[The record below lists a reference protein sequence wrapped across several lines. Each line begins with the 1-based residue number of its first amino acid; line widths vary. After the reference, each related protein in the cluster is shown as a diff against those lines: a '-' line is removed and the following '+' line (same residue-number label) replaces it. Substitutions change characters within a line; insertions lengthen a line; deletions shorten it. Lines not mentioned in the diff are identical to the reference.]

1 MPHLLEEAEADL
13 LSFLLVVVAA
23 EGMGLWAVAVEA
35 GHLWAVAAEV
45 GRPSEVAVDV
55 GPWPVVVVAAAAT
68 RRLVLEVAVEATRQ
82 RQQPW
87 VAQVA
92 GLLSQ
97 AAAADPARRQA
108 QAAESGGA
116 RS

>member
-13 LSFLLVVVAA
+13 LSFLLVVAAA
-23 EGMGLWAVAVEA
+23 EGMGLWAVEA

-45 GRPSEVAVDV
+45 GRPSEVAVEV
-55 GPWPVVVVAAAAT
+55 GPWPVVAAAATT

-108 QAAESGGA
+108 QAAEAGGG

>member
-13 LSFLLVVVAA
+13 LSFLLVVAAA
-23 EGMGLWAVAVEA
+23 EGMDLWAVEA

-45 GRPSEVAVDV
+45 GRPSEVAVEV
-55 GPWPVVVVAAAAT
+55 GPWPVVAAAAAT

-108 QAAESGGA
+108 QAAEPGGA

>member
-13 LSFLLVVVAA
+13 LSFLLVAAAA

-45 GRPSEVAVDV
+45 GRPSEVAVEV
-55 GPWPVVVVAAAAT
+55 GPWPVVAAAAAT

>member
-13 LSFLLVVVAA
+13 LSFLLVVAAA
-23 EGMGLWAVAVEA
+23 EGTGLWAVAVEA

-45 GRPSEVAVDV
+45 GRPSEVAVEV
-55 GPWPVVVVAAAAT
+55 GPWPVVAAAAAT

-108 QAAESGGA
+108 QATESGGA

>member
-13 LSFLLVVVAA
+13 LSFLLVVAAA
-23 EGMGLWAVAVEA
+23 EGMDLWAVEA